1 MKFVLVLCKE
11 SVKEEVVDPETGDF
25 VRIIKGNIIRVSEL
39 MAKLLEEYGIGEIV
53 SIEENETQGVKVPGS

>member
-1 MKFVLVLCKE
+1 MRFVLVLCKE
-11 SVKEEVVDPETGDF
+11 TVEEEVIDPETGDF

-53 SIEENETQGVKVPGS
+53 EIEGENGEVKVPGGV